1 MVTKK
6 HRSAWRVWALA
17 LGEKAGK
24 DDREAD
30 RVAIIRTLVFLTYL
44 VTNLFIVAGVVR
56 QWPNG
61 GPQSPYE
68 PAHRPCPRS

>member
-6 HRSAWRVWALA
+6 HKSAWRVWALA

-44 VTNLFIVAGVVR
+44 VTNLFIVAGVIR

-61 GPQSPYE
+61 GPQPPHE
-68 PAHRPCPRS
+68 PAHHPCPRP